1 MYITYYRIGISPL
14 STFNDICLKNI
25 LSYAILRTSRCCN
38 WNCTCNYGTE
48 QTESYDTWLP
58 FWYLFSKNT
67 SLHPHQHP
75 LLSRQMRRKKQ
86 AEWLHI
92 KEITDKNRICVNQIT
107 ISWEKTH
114 SSSTLLTLLQHCNS
128 IQPLL

>member
-1 MYITYYRIGISPL
+1 MYITYYRTGICPL

-25 LSYAILRTSRCCN
+25 LSYAILWTSRCCN
-38 WNCTCNYGTE
+38 WNYTCNYGTE
-48 QTESYDTWLP
+48 QAESYDTWLP
-58 FWYLFSKNT
+58 FWYFFSKNT
-67 SLHPHQHP
+67 SLHPHQLP
-75 LLSRQMRRKKQ
+75 LFQGEKNQ

-107 ISWEKTH
+107 ISWERKKTH
-114 SSSTLLTLLQHCNS
+114 SSSTLLTLLQPCNS